1 MAKPAAA
8 TARLTPAEA
17 YKLHIATVRRNA
29 AIERQRQD
37 YQADIARVQALYKE
51 GSKRRLQAPAA
62 PAVKEPEAYT
72 VTRLPGGAKASKRQ
86 LDMSPEAVARRE
98 KRRQQRAARKA
109 KREAAAAI

>member
-1 MAKPAAA
+1 MAKPTEA

-29 AIERQRQD
+29 AIERQR
-37 YQADIARVQALYKE
+37 
-51 GSKRRLQAPAA
+51 

-86 LDMSPEAVARRE
+86 LDMSPEAVAKRE
-98 KRRQQRAARKA
+98 KRRAQRAARKA
-109 KREAAAAI
+109 KREAAAAAAV